1 MRNIFASKMIVS
13 VTLITA
19 LLCANFLGTCAA
31 DGEKTTDVAIPSY
44 IGSTSV
50 EINDNKPEFTKSE
63 ITTVSFESYGELDDL
78 GRCTPAMASISE
90 DLMPTKD
97 RESISMVKPSGWEQ
111 EKYPGLVDSDPP
123 YLYNRCHMIGF
134 QLTGENANE
143 KNLITGTRYF
153 NVEGMLPY
161 ENEVA
166 DYIRSTGN
174 HVMYRVTPV
183 FEGNN
188 LLCDGVKIEA
198 LSVEDNGKGISFN
211 VFCYN
216 VQPGVIIDYSDGSN
230 KLDRNYKA
238 DQSKNVNQDKET
250 DQSKNASQGK
260 EADQANNARQI
271 EQIDEKVVPDN
282 DSQNGETAYDNGSQS
297 GKTTFTL
304 EEFADTGSGDN
315 TENVS
320 RSASEKTYSYIG
332 NRNSHVFHYP
342 DCDSVKDMKEKN
354 KIYFEDVTRDE
365 VIEQGFRSCGR
376 CHP

>member
-1 MRNIFASKMIVS
+1 MRNIFFSKMIGS
-13 VTLITA
+13 VTLITV

-31 DGEKTTDVAIPSY
+31 GGKKTADNTIPVYS
-44 IGSTSV
+44 GSLSIEV
-50 EINDNKPEFTKSE
+50 NENKPEFTKSE
-63 ITTVSFESYGELDDL
+63 ITKVSFESYGELDDL
-78 GRCTPAMASISE
+78 GRCTTAMASIGK

-97 RESISMVKPSGWEQ
+97 RESISMVRPTGWDQ

-143 KNLITGTRYF
+143 QNLITGTRYF

-198 LSVEDNGKGISFN
+198 LSVEDGGKGVSFN

-238 DQSKNVNQDKET
+238 DQ
-250 DQSKNASQGK
+250 GK
-260 EADQANNARQI
+260 KKV
-271 EQIDEKVVPDN
+271 EKGVSD
-282 DSQNGETAYDNGSQS
+282 DSSQN

-304 EEFADTGSGDN
+304 EEFATTGSGDN
-315 TENVS
+315 AENVS
-320 RSASEKTYSYIG
+320 RSAS
-332 NRNSHVFHYP
+332 
-342 DCDSVKDMKEKN
+342 
-354 KIYFEDVTRDE
+354 
-365 VIEQGFRSCGR
+365 
-376 CHP
+376 

>member
-1 MRNIFASKMIVS
+1 MRNYFSKIVGT

-19 LLCANFLGTCAA
+19 LLCADFIWTCAA
-31 DGEKTTDVAIPSY
+31 GGEKTADEAIPAYSG
-44 IGSTSV
+44 IPSV

-63 ITTVSFESYGELDDL
+63 ITKVSFESYGDLDEL
-78 GRCTPAMASISE
+78 GRCTPAMASIGK
-90 DLMPTKD
+90 DLMPKKD
-97 RESISMVKPSGWEQ
+97 RESISMVKPTGWDQ

-153 NVEGMLPY
+153 NAEGMLPY

-166 DYIRSTGN
+166 DYIRNTGN

-198 LSVEDNGKGISFN
+198 LSVEDSGKGVSFN

-230 KLDRNYKA
+230 RLDRNYKA
-238 DQSKNVNQDKET
+238 DQGR
-250 DQSKNASQGK
+250 NANQGK
-260 EADQANNARQI
+260 EAYQSDKS
-271 EQIDEKVVPDN
+271 DEK
-282 DSQNGETAYDNGSQS
+282 A
-297 GKTTFTL
+297 
-304 EEFADTGSGDN
+304 
-315 TENVS
+315 
-320 RSASEKTYSYIG
+320 YSYIG
-332 NRNSHVFHYP
+332 NRNSHVFHYS

-354 KIYFEDVTRDE
+354 KVYFEDTTRDE
-365 VIEQGFRSCGR
+365 ILEKGFKPCQR
-376 CHP
+376 CKP